1 MEVNPS
7 AKLIDY
13 TENPE
18 KNIALAAR
26 LCYSKDGAEELESK
40 MSQEEMNSL
49 VRKVVGMGHLST
61 LEHSY
66 FYFHIVC
73 SRVTSH
79 QLVRHRIGASYS
91 QRSQR
96 YVKEDDFDYIMPPK
110 ILENKKAAEAFKEWM
125 EDGKNMYNKLLEEG
139 IPAEDARFVLPTI
152 KTNIMVSF
160 NARSL
165 HHFFDLRCCERAQW
179 EIREIADQMLIQ
191 VKEVAPIIFE
201 NAGPPCVSKG
211 FCPEGEYTCGR
222 INEIKQK
229 YENIEKRTDNN
240 A

>member
-1 MEVNPS
+1 MEVQPR

-18 KNIALAAR
+18 KNVALAAR
-26 LCYSKDGAEELESK
+26 LCYSKDGAEELEAK
-40 MSQEEMNSL
+40 MSQEDMNNL

-61 LEHSY
+61 LEHTY
-66 FYFHIVC
+66 FYFHVVC

-96 YVKEDDFDYIMPPK
+96 YVQEDNFDYIMPPK
-110 ILENKKAAEAFKEWM
+110 IAEDPEAAQDFKEWM
-125 EDGKNMYNKLLEEG
+125 EKGREMYNNMIEQG
-139 IPAEDARFVLPTI
+139 IPEEDARFVLPTV
-152 KTNIMVSF
+152 KTNLMVSF

-165 HHFFDLRCCERAQW
+165 HHFFNLRCCERAQW
-179 EIREIADQMLIQ
+179 EIRSIADQMLKQ
-191 VKEVAPIIFE
+191 VKEVAPVLFE

-211 FCPEGEYTCGR
+211 RCPEGEYTCGR
-222 INEIKQK
+222 INEIQK
-229 YENIEKRTDNN
+229 KYRDMNKEIDK
-240 A
+240 